1 MGRRL
6 LTTSVVVVLA
16 VLAAVVPSSVAA
28 AAVTPTSVIGTLAG
42 NGAARFAGD
51 GGQAALASLN
61 QPRGEVAQ
69 GPDGSLYVADTFNNR
84 IRRIA
89 PDGVISTVAG
99 NGSGSYGGDG
109 GPATVARLHW
119 PHDVEVDPAGN
130 VWIAD
135 SANHRIRVVSPD
147 GVIRTVVGTG
157 VGGFN
162 GDGRLGTATRINR
175 PKGLEIT
182 ATTLWFSDG
191 DNNRIRALDLATNV
205 VRTVAGSGP
214 RGATGDGGPAILA
227 RLNGP
232 RMISLDAAGNLY
244 IADSFNH
251 RIRRLGTDGV
261 ITTVAG
267 TGVAGFSGDGG
278 PATQARVNEPRGLT
292 VGPDGNLYIA
302 DTNNARVRRVDVA
315 TGVIT
320 TLVGNGAKRF
330 GGDGGEAM
338 RASLRNPRGVSF
350 DTSGRLLVADTLNNR
365 IRAVAPTPENGGAGP
380 VI

>member
-6 LTTSVVVVLA
+6 LTAPAVVLFA
-16 VLAAVVPSSVAA
+16 VLAALGPQSVAG
-28 AAVTPTSVIGTLAG
+28 AAVSPTSIITTVVAG
-42 NGAARFAGD
+42 
-51 GGQAALASLN
+51 LN
-61 QPRGEVAQ
+61 QPRGEIAQ

-89 PDGVISTVAG
+89 PDGTVSTVAG
-99 NGSGSYGGDG
+99 TGRKGYAGDN
-109 GPATVARLHW
+109 GPATAARLSW
-119 PHDVEVDPAGN
+119 PHDVEVDAVGN

-135 SANHRIRVVSPD
+135 SANHRIRVVAPD

-175 PKGLEIT
+175 PKALEIT

-191 DNNRIRALDLATNV
+191 DNNRIRVLDLATNV
-205 VRTVAGSGP
+205 VRTVAGTGP
-214 RGATGDGGPAILA
+214 RGSSGDGGPATAA

-232 RMISLDAAGNLY
+232 RMIALDAAGNLY

-278 PATQARVNEPRGLT
+278 PATQARLSEPRGLT
-292 VGPDGNLYIA
+292 LGDDGNLYVA
-302 DTNNARVRRVDVA
+302 DTNNARVRRVDFA

-330 GGDGGEAM
+330 AGDGGEAI

-350 DTSGRLLVADTLNNR
+350 DSQGRLLIADTLNHR
-365 IRAVAPTPENGGAGP
+365 IRAVAPDVPLAAKVGGNTPVA
-380 VI
+380 

>member
-6 LTTSVVVVLA
+6 LAAPVVVLGAVLA
-16 VLAAVVPSSVAA
+16 VLLPASVATAVVS
-28 AAVTPTSVIGTLAG
+28 PTSLIGTFAG

-61 QPRGEVAQ
+61 QPRGEIAQ
-69 GPDGSLYVADTFNNR
+69 GPDGSLYIADTFNNR
-84 IRRIA
+84 IRRVA
-89 PDGVISTVAG
+89 PDGVITTVAG
-99 NGSGSYGGDG
+99 NGVGAYGGDG
-109 GPATVARLHW
+109 GPATAARLHW
-119 PHDVEVDPAGN
+119 PHDVEVDAAGN

-135 SANHRIRVVSPD
+135 SANHRIRRVTPD

-157 VGGFN
+157 AAGFN
-162 GDGRLGTATRINR
+162 GDGLAGTATRINR

-182 ATTLWFSDG
+182 ATSLWFSDG
-191 DNNRIRALDLATNV
+191 DNNRVRVLDLTTNT
-205 VRTVAGSGP
+205 VRTVAGTGP

-232 RMISLDAAGNLY
+232 RMIAVDTLGNLY
-244 IADSFNH
+244 ICDSFNH
-251 RIRRLGTDGV
+251 RIRRVGIDGI

-278 PATQARVNEPRGLT
+278 PATLALLSEPRGLT
-292 VGPDGNLYIA
+292 LGDDATLYIA
-302 DTNNARVRRVDVA
+302 DTVNARIRRVDLT

-320 TLVGNGAKRF
+320 TVVGNGAKRF
-330 GGDGGEAM
+330 AGDGGQAI

-350 DTSGRLLVADTLNNR
+350 DSAGRMLIADTLNNR
-365 IRAVAPTPENGGAGP
+365 IRVVAADG
-380 VI
+380 